1 MGIGFLRFHLL
12 FQAAFALTLCGALD
26 VQAGEPPEAP
36 AQEAIQASYPE
47 TGTAF
52 VDLMA
57 ADFYE
62 SGLRLAQ
69 SRRIEAETA
78 RRYLTLDEAGR
89 ARFRADRKRLWREM
103 SEREREALRGAKRP
117 LFANLDETQKQT
129 FRKIAAEELGA
140 RPGAA
145 RGRDEI

>member
-1 MGIGFLRFHLL
+1 M
-12 FQAAFALTLCGALD
+12 
-26 VQAGEPPEAP
+26 V
-36 AQEAIQASYPE
+36 
-47 TGTAF
+47 F

-89 ARFRADRKRLWREM
+89 ARFRADRKRLWRKM
-103 SEREREALRGAKRP
+103 SEAEREALRGAKRP
-117 LFANLDETQKQT
+117 LFANLDEAQKQP

-145 RGRDEI
+145 GGRDEI